1 MAHFFLAGSHNNLCL
16 SLAIIVQEELKDSH
30 IIYLKRSNQ
39 DKEFLYFFRNQMQ
52 EMGVTVSFPCEKPVR
67 SKKDAKD
74 EKVYGRRIKSAIRK
88 LKKKKKEL
96 GSYYFFDDRT
106 VESQYISSKVMT
118 KEDKAFLVQDEMNFF
133 VPSDQK
139 KAPAIKHF
147 FKKIKYGFF
156 LKDLVRVGQL
166 RKYDG
171 LFCLKPEA
179 MQEPYKQLTRVNMI
193 QAKAFFNTYLRNI
206 SASLFKEKFDEFFDL
221 TERETLV
228 FLPKIANAEEITGIR
243 VELLHKFAGQK
254 YPHKFFI
261 KNHSEGKI
269 VIKEQDIGHGL
280 KFVPNGIPD
289 ECFFVFGEER
299 SFNYYMAPSISLLL
313 IKLNKSAA
321 KVSLIG
327 ASRKAEY
334 GDGIREFMKVLV

>member
-16 SLAIIVQEELKDSH
+16 SLAVIVQEELKDSH

-52 EMGVTVSFPCEKPVR
+52 EMGITVSFPCERPVR
-67 SKKDAKD
+67 SKRDAKD
-74 EKVYGRRIKSAIRK
+74 DKVYGRRIKSVIKK
-88 LKKKKKEL
+88 LKKKKEP

-106 VESQYISSKVMT
+106 VESQYISSKVM
-118 KEDKAFLVQDEMNFF
+118 KKADKAFLVQDEMNFF
-133 VPSDQK
+133 VPSAQK
-139 KAPAIKHF
+139 KTSAVMHF
-147 FKKIKYGFF
+147 FKKLKYGFF
-156 LKDLVRVGQL
+156 LKDLVQVGQL

-179 MQEPYKQLTRVNMI
+179 MLESYKQLTRVNLI
-193 QAKAFFNTYLRNI
+193 QAKALFNTYLRNI
-206 SASLFKEKFDEFFDL
+206 SASLFNEKFEEFFDL
-221 TERETLV
+221 TERETLI
-228 FLPKIANAEEITGIR
+228 FLPKIINAEEITGIR

-269 VIKEQDIGHGL
+269 IIKEQDIGHGL

-327 ASRKAEY
+327 ASRDAEY
-334 GDGIREFMKVLV
+334 GDGIREFMKVMV